1 MKVIE
6 SVEDFRDYVLIE
18 RCTGRGNG
26 SIGCNTRLLISAS
39 DLYYTYD
46 PFVSGI
52 KNVHVHKTTFC
63 CPVCGVETDV
73 SDKIPFEVSVYMTSV
88 NAPKKIK
95 KRLLNYK
102 QD

>member
-6 SVEDFRDYVLIE
+6 CVEDFKDYVLIE

-26 SIGCNTRLLISAS
+26 DNGCSSRLLVLAA
-39 DLYYTYD
+39 DLYYTYN
-46 PFVSGI
+46 PMSSGL
-52 KNVHVHKTTFC
+52 KGVNVHKVSFC

-88 NAPKKIK
+88 NAPKRVK
-95 KRLLNYK
+95 KRLLNCK